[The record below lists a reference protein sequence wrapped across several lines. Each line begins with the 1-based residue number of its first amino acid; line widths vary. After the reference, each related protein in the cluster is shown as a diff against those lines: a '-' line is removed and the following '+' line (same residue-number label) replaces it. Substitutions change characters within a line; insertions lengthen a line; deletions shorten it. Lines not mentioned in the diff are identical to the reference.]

1 MEGVASSTLVSSTIN
16 KFTLGHQCFYFANV
30 KTIIKG
36 YYNNMKTPIKIRLAT
51 LADISSILN
60 IIEDARALSRKL
72 GSTQWLAKDGYP
84 NVETFSHDIKHQE
97 LYVVTLNEA
106 VIGVMAL
113 SLRGESTYQ
122 VIYSGQWLTSG
133 SNYGVMHRL
142 AVKKEYYGQGVSTAL
157 LDFAQTYF
165 KQHNRTSIRIDTF
178 KKNQP
183 MLHLVEKLGYKY
195 CGIIKLGK
203 YEGEEDLRL
212 AFEKII

>member
-16 KFTLGHQCFYFANV
+16 NLTLGHQCFYFANV
-30 KTIIKG
+30 KRIIKG
-36 YYNNMKTPIKIRLAT
+36 YDKSMKTPFKIRLA
-51 LADISSILN
+51 AAQDIPKIIN

-72 GSTQWLAKDGYP
+72 ESTQWLAKDGYP
-84 NVETFSHDIKHQE
+84 NVETFINDIKHQE
-97 LYVVTLNEA
+97 LYVATLNYT
-106 VIGVMAL
+106 VVGVMAL

-122 VIYSGQWLTSG
+122 VIYSGQWLTST

-157 LDFAQTYF
+157 MDFAQGFF
-165 KQHNRTSIRIDTF
+165 KQHNKASIRIDTF

-183 MLHLVEKLGYKY
+183 MLRLVEKLGYKY

-203 YEGEEDLRL
+203 YEGEDDLRL
-212 AFEKII
+212 AFEKFI